1 MSSSYEQFWAACDPY
16 DAFLSKEEKE
26 KYETEVLANHPEYLE
41 EKAKHNNGQ
50 KATLVVDVC
59 DIMALSMFFTAYE
72 DEVKEDG
79 LEQFAD
85 RIHRLA
91 NAYENDR
98 RREEKKSK

>member
-1 MSSSYEQFWAACDPY
+1 MN
-16 DAFLSKEEKE
+16 
-26 KYETEVLANHPEYLE
+26 T
-41 EKAKHNNGQ
+41 NNTTDNSGNT
-50 KATLVVDVC
+50 ATLVVSVY
-59 DIMALSMFFTAYE
+59 DIMALSMFFTEHE
-72 DEVKEDG
+72 DEVKEEG

>member
-1 MSSSYEQFWAACDPY
+1 MSQTND
-16 DAFLSKEEKE
+16 DD
-26 KYETEVLANHPEYLE
+26 
-41 EKAKHNNGQ
+41 GQ

-85 RIHRLA
+85 RNHRLA

>member
-1 MSSSYEQFWAACDPY
+1 MCQSNND
-16 DAFLSKEEKE
+16 
-26 KYETEVLANHPEYLE
+26 
-41 EKAKHNNGQ
+41 NGQ

-59 DIMALSMFFTAYE
+59 DIMALSMFFTANE
-72 DEVKEDG
+72 DEVKEEG

-98 RREEKKSK
+98 RKTETASKG

>member
-1 MSSSYEQFWAACDPY
+1 MCQSNND
-16 DAFLSKEEKE
+16 
-26 KYETEVLANHPEYLE
+26 
-41 EKAKHNNGQ
+41 NGQ

-59 DIMALSMFFTAYE
+59 DIMALSMFFTANE
-72 DEVKEDG
+72 DEVKENG

-98 RREEKKSK
+98 RKAE